1 MKVCKILDN
10 LNNANI
16 VYLELNFKRKNKN
29 KGINEKTYFI
39 DINENLKFVLSTN
52 KGILKELTMYQ
63 LVLKLFVWYDKHK
76 VCFCLANYLNNL
88 RIDNLVLFNKIF
100 NKYFDNKELLNTLNY
115 SNLDIFT
122 KQTLIKKEL
131 IKKYA

>member
-1 MKVCKILDN
+1 MKVCKLLDN
-10 LNNANI
+10 ANNVNI

-29 KGINEKTYFI
+29 KGIYENTYFI

-52 KGILKELTMYQ
+52 KGNVKELTLYQ
-63 LVLKLFVWYDKHK
+63 LVLHLFVWYDKHK
-76 VCFCLANYLNNL
+76 VCFCLANYLNNV

-115 SNLDIFT
+115 SNLDNFT
-122 KQTLIKKEL
+122 KQTLIKNDL
-131 IKKYA
+131 WKKYA